1 MFNKK
6 TQDNKP
12 NNSMKPKD
20 FEQLGRYMLDVYET
34 AYTSKKRL
42 FYISFLKGIGQGFG
56 IFIGGTIVVA
66 FVFWILGVFDDT
78 FLSPV
83 IQKIYNAIQLADSKQ
98 LPTP

>member
-1 MFNKK
+1 MFSKK
-6 TQDNKP
+6 TQDKP
-12 NNSMKPKD
+12 QKSTMKPKD

-42 FYISFLKGIGQGFG
+42 FYMSFIKGIGQGFG

-66 FVFWILGVFDDT
+66 FVFCTLGIFEDT

-83 IQKIYNAIQLADSKQ
+83 IQRIYNAIQLAESKQ
-98 LPTP
+98 APTL

>member
-1 MFNKK
+1 MFTKK
-6 TQDNKP
+6 TQDKQP
-12 NNSMKPKD
+12 KASMKPKD

-42 FYISFLKGIGQGFG
+42 FYMSFVKCIGQGFG

-66 FVFWILGVFDDT
+66 FVFWVLGIFDDT

-83 IQKIYNAIQLADSKQ
+83 IQRIYNAIQLAESKQ
-98 LPTP
+98 APTL